1 MIMKFQKWLIIDCF
15 NFNFSNFFNFSNYM
29 EFRPIWN
36 NILYVVIAGF
46 IIPII
51 LVIIYYTVYNNY
63 YYGLFTITYTSIVT
77 SVALYIIIENSY
89 FYITAKIYGIV
100 PQQ

>member
-1 MIMKFQKWLIIDCF
+1 
-15 NFNFSNFFNFSNYM
+15 M
-29 EFRPIWN
+29 EFRPKWN

-77 SVALYIIIENSY
+77 SVALYIIIKHSY

-100 PQQ
+100 PR